1 MNRIQKIVFAGLLFL
16 YALSAFVTY
25 TFFMDQIA
33 LSAGVPL
40 PETDIAPVVLGLAY
54 SGIVIVFYGL
64 LGLIGSWFAARLGLP
79 GIFST
84 DGNLRRWFGI
94 PLAIGIACG
103 LLITLGDLLFASTNG
118 FGRFVHPPFP
128 VSILASVAAGIGE
141 EILFR
146 GFVFGLWAVLLNWLL
161 KRFNRR
167 SLALWI
173 ANLIAALAFGA
184 GHLGTLFVLTGSS
197 SLTELNPILVMEVFL
212 LNGLIGLVAGERY
225 MKDGL
230 VAAVGVHFWTDF
242 VFHVI
247 WGLI

>member
-1 MNRIQKIVFAGLLFL
+1 MNRFQRIVFAGLLLL
-16 YALSAFVTY
+16 YALSAFLTY
-25 TFFMDQIA
+25 TFFMDQMA

-40 PETDIAPVVLGLAY
+40 PETEISPLVLGLAY
-54 SGIVIVFYGL
+54 AGIVIVFYGL
-64 LGLIGSWFAARLGLP
+64 LGLIGSWFATRLGLP
-79 GIFST
+79 GIYSL
-84 DGNLRRWFGI
+84 DGNIRRWFVI

-103 LLITLGDLLFASTNG
+103 LLITLGDLLFSSING
-118 FGRFVHPPFP
+118 FGRLVHPPFP

-146 GFVFGLWAVLLNWLL
+146 GFVFGLWAVLLNWLF

-167 SLALWI
+167 SLALWS

-184 GHLGTLFVLTGSS
+184 SHLGTLFVLTGSS
-197 SLTELNPILVMEVFL
+197 TLNELNPILLMEVFL
-212 LNGLIGLVAGERY
+212 LNGMIGLAAGDRY

-230 VAAVGVHFWTDF
+230 VAAVGVHFWTDI

-247 WGLI
+247 WGLF

>member
-1 MNRIQKIVFAGLLFL
+1 MNRFQRIVFAGLLLL
-16 YALSAFVTY
+16 YALSAFLTY
-25 TFFMDQIA
+25 TFFMDQMA

-40 PETDIAPVVLGLAY
+40 PETEISPLVLGLAY
-54 SGIVIVFYGL
+54 AGIVIVFYGL
-64 LGLIGSWFAARLGLP
+64 LGLIGSWFATRLELP
-79 GIFST
+79 GIYSL
-84 DGNLRRWFGI
+84 DGNFRRWFVI

-103 LLITLGDLLFASTNG
+103 LLITLGDLLFSSING
-118 FGRFVHPPFP
+118 FGRLVHPPFP

-146 GFVFGLWAVLLNWLL
+146 GFVFGLWAVLLNWLF

-167 SLALWI
+167 SLALWS

-184 GHLGTLFVLTGSS
+184 SHLGTLFVLTGSS
-197 SLTELNPILVMEVFL
+197 TLNELNPILLMEVFL
-212 LNGLIGLVAGERY
+212 LNGMIGLAAGDRY

-230 VAAVGVHFWTDF
+230 VAAVGVHFWTDI

-247 WGLI
+247 WGLF

>member
-1 MNRIQKIVFAGLLFL
+1 
-16 YALSAFVTY
+16 
-25 TFFMDQIA
+25 MDQIA

-40 PETDIAPVVLGLAY
+40 PETNLAPVVLGLANA
-54 SGIVIVFYGL
+54 GIVIVFYGL
-64 LGLIGSWFAARLGLP
+64 LGLIGSWFAVKLGLP
-79 GIFST
+79 GIYSL
-84 DGNLRRWFGI
+84 DGNFRRWFGI

-103 LLITLGDLLFASTNG
+103 LLITLGDLLFASMNG

-146 GFVFGLWAVLLNWLL
+146 GFVFGFWAILLNWLF

-167 SLALWI
+167 VLALWI
-173 ANLIAALAFGA
+173 ANFIAALAFGA

-197 SLTELNPILVMEVFL
+197 SLAELNPILLMEIFL
-212 LNGLIGLVAGERY
+212 LNGMIGLVAGERY

-230 VAAVGVHFWTDF
+230 VAAVGVHFWTDI

-247 WGLI
+247 WGLF